1 MTQDVDNKKHS
12 SPVNTSG
19 WTETE
24 IAMLNMLKR
33 QDGTDASK
41 LIRALVR
48 KEYDSRL
55 RIKKI
60 KAQIRSTAV

>member
-1 MTQDVDNKKHS
+1 MTQDVDNKKHL

-19 WTETE
+19 WTDTE
-24 IAMLNMLKR
+24 IAMLEMLKR

-48 KEYDSRL
+48 KEYAARMTT
-55 RIKKI
+55 KKI
-60 KAQIRSTAV
+60 RSVAG